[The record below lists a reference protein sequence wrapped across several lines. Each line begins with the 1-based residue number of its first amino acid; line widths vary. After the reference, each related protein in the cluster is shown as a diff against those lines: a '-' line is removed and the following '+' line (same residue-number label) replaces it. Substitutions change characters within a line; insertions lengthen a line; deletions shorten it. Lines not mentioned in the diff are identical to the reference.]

1 MKKFLTAI
9 SVLVVLGCSVCSCN
23 NNKKPTSKNTSTG
36 TVTENSVSEESSTE
50 DSISEIETT
59 PTTPTNAPNDAK
71 LSEDVIK
78 PLINYF
84 KSYQDNDAELL
95 LESTTPKFCL
105 NWAKETDI
113 YDDAVLSAKDSIET
127 SVVLWKHTYGDNVT
141 REFIEEVQNTTF
153 TPEQIEWANMM
164 LKYDY
169 YGIDSDF
176 EVAEGYEIVFR
187 YTLKGDKDEK
197 TDEQA
202 ACLINIKDEGWILLE
217 QNAESLIDYKD
228 VPPPEEIAKT
238 TESET
243 SAE

>member
-95 LESTTPKFCL
+95 LE
-105 NWAKETDI
+105 EQ
-113 YDDAVLSAKDSIET
+113 VL
-127 SVVLWKHTYGDNVT
+127 
-141 REFIEEVQNTTF
+141 
-153 TPEQIEWANMM
+153 
-164 LKYDY
+164 
-169 YGIDSDF
+169 
-176 EVAEGYEIVFR
+176 
-187 YTLKGDKDEK
+187 
-197 TDEQA
+197 
-202 ACLINIKDEGWILLE
+202 
-217 QNAESLIDYKD
+217 
-228 VPPPEEIAKT
+228 
-238 TESET
+238 
-243 SAE
+243 